1 MFIGHYAVGFASKR
15 AAPRTSLGAL
25 IAAALLLDLLWPLFL
40 LAGVE
45 TVRIEPG
52 NTAFTPLAFDSY
64 PWSHSLVMAMVWAGL
79 FGTGYYAFTHYAR
92 GAAVLAAGVVS
103 HWVLDVV
110 AHRPDMPLAPG
121 AGPKLGFGLWS
132 SIPATIVVELLM
144 LTAGA
149 WVYLAAT
156 RPRDRA
162 GRWGVVGFLAFL
174 VLLYAGNA
182 QGQAP
187 PSARAL
193 AWLAMLV
200 WLMPPIAWWVDA
212 HRTPRAVR

>member
-1 MFIGHYAVGFASKR
+1 
-15 AAPRTSLGAL
+15 
-25 IAAALLLDLLWPLFL
+25 
-40 LAGVE
+40 
-45 TVRIEPG
+45 
-52 NTAFTPLAFDSY
+52 
-64 PWSHSLVMAMVWAGL
+64 
-79 FGTGYYAFTHYAR
+79 
-92 GAAVLAAGVVS
+92 
-103 HWVLDVV
+103 

-121 AGPKLGFGLWS
+121 AGAKLGLGLWS

-149 WVYLAAT
+149 WVYFAAT

-162 GRWGVVGFLAFL
+162 GRWGAVGFLAFL